1 MARIRTVKPEFWASE
16 DVAAVSRDAR
26 LLFIG
31 LLNFADDS
39 GNGPAGSKGL
49 KIKVFPGDADVTL
62 EKIENWLNELDAE
75 LIGLYEA
82 EDKQYYHVMKWE
94 HQRID
99 KPQPPKY
106 PTFVERSRN
115 IPASLPPDSIV
126 KDSKDRIGKDRIV
139 RDSKVTPIPRTFVE
153 LAQSFLVEQ
162 REAFPKE
169 SAWKDFEGRVTDGGK
184 NLHLFLTQNDWTEE
198 EIRNLLDWILL
209 DDFWSKQIRTLGGI
223 RQRKSGEAMKFENA
237 RASMLAGEPRKL
249 NLYE

>member
-1 MARIRTVKPEFWASE
+1 MARIRTIKPEFWASE

-62 EKIENWLNELDAE
+62 EKIENWLNELDDE

-106 PTFVERSRN
+106 PPFVERSRN
-115 IPASLPPDSIV
+115 IPVSLPPDSIV
-126 KDSKDRIGKDRIV
+126 KDSKDRIVKDGKV
-139 RDSKVTPIPRTFVE
+139 KSIPRTFLD
-153 LAQSFLVEQ
+153 LARSFLEKQ

-169 SAWKDFEGRVTDGGK
+169 SAWKDFEGRVREGAK
-184 NLHLFLTQNDWTEE
+184 NLHLFHTQNGWTEK
-198 EIRNLLDWILL
+198 EIGNLLDWILA
-209 DDFWSKQIRTLGGI
+209 DAFWSKQIRTLGGI
-223 RQRKSGEAMKFENA
+223 RQRKSGGAMKFENA
-237 RASMLAGEPRKL
+237 RASMLAEEPRKL